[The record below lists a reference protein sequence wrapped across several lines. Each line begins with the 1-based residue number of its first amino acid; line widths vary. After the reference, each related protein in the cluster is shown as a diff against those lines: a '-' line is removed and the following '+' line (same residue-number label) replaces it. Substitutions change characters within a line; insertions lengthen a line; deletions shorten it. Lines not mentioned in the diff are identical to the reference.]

1 MAKRPRSNKRK
12 PRNAKSDPLTPARRA
27 REEDLPRLTTR
38 QRIAKRLQAAPAAS
52 GEAAAAARD
61 RPLTRSQQIIR
72 AAIVRIKQAWHRAGS
87 LTSEKGFTPSWDES
101 PLEQAKRRHR
111 ASMDGVITGKPPY
124 RFNQETRELFKEF
137 GKKGI
142 DHVTILQIL
151 QGKLPP
157 HTDFTELYLWWKEGP
172 MMATTVN
179 TQRRT
184 LPKMLKSYR
193 SLKRMIQTDPA
204 LTPSLKRHF
213 YVEHWLIQK
222 ALRELQED
230 LKQIKGEMVGL
241 DKALSRQRFWT
252 PLSVALV
259 ELWKRS
265 GHSSYRAVRDIA
277 KLFSRAF
284 PSFPDDHTLVERRYY
299 QGRPK
304 NSARK

>member
-12 PRNAKSDPLTPARRA
+12 PRNAKSDPLTPARGTRK
-27 REEDLPRLTTR
+27 EDLPRLTTA

-52 GEAAAAARD
+52 GEAEAAAQD

-111 ASMDGVITGKPPY
+111 ALMDGVITGTPFY
-124 RFNQETRELFKEF
+124 RFNPATRELLEEF
-137 GKKGI
+137 RKKRV
-142 DHVTILQIL
+142 DPVTIEQIL
-151 QGKLPP
+151 RGKLPP
-157 HTDFTELYLWWKEGP
+157 HTDFTEFYLWWKKGH
-172 MMATTVN
+172 MTAATVN

-193 SLKRMIQTDPA
+193 SLNRRIQTDPA
-204 LTPSLKRHF
+204 LSPSLKRDF
-213 YVEHWLIQK
+213 YVEHHLIKK

-230 LKQIKGEMVGL
+230 LKQIKGEMVELG
-241 DKALSRQRFWT
+241 KALSRQRFWT

-299 QGRPK
+299 QGRPN